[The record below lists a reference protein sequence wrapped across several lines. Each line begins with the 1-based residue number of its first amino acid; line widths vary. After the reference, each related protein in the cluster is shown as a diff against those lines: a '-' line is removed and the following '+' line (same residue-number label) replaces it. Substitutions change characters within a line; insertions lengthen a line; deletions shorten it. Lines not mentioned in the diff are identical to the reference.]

1 MSEEEYWKTKWN
13 KRELEEANDFARR
26 SFSQIKDKNFKTL
39 LDLGCGDGRDSLFF
53 AKEGLNVTSVDFSES
68 GIKKLNELIKEKELR
83 NIKAIQTDIRKINFQ
98 DNSFDVI
105 YAHLSL
111 HYFDDEITTQV
122 FDKLFRILKKDGLIF
137 IKCKSVEDALYGQ
150 GEKVGE
156 DMYRKG
162 HLRHFFSEEYMK
174 EKLRNFKIL
183 SVRKTSSVYHQYES
197 NFIEAVG
204 TKT

>member
-1 MSEEEYWKTKWN
+1 MSEEEYWKTKWDN
-13 KRELEEANDFARR
+13 RELEEANDFARR
-26 SFSQIKDKNFKTL
+26 SFSQIKDKDFKTL

-53 AKEGLNVTSVDFSES
+53 ASEGLNVTSVDFSES
-68 GIKKLNELIKEKELR
+68 GIKKLNELSKENGL
-83 NIKAIQTDIRKINFQ
+83 NINAIQTDIRKINFP

-111 HYFDDEITTQV
+111 HYFDDEITTQI
-122 FDKLFRILKKDGLIF
+122 FEKLSRILKKDGLIF
-137 IKCKSVEDALYGQ
+137 IKCKSVEDALYGK
-150 GEKVGE
+150 GEEIEK
-156 DMYRKG
+156 DMYKKG
-162 HLRHFFSEEYMK
+162 HIRHFFSEEYMK

-183 SVRKTSSVYHQYES
+183 EVRKTSSVYHQYES

>member
-1 MSEEEYWKTKWN
+1 MSEEEYWKTKWD
-13 KRELEEANDFARR
+13 KRETEEANDFARR

-53 AKEGLNVTSVDFSES
+53 ASEGLNITSVDFSES
-68 GIKKLNELIKEKELR
+68 GIKKLNELSKEKGLKI
-83 NIKAIQTDIRKINFQ
+83 NAIQTDIRKINFL

-111 HYFDDEITTQV
+111 HYFDDETTIQI
-122 FDKLFRILKKDGLIF
+122 FEKLFRILKKDGLIF

-150 GEKVGE
+150 GEKAGE
-156 DMYRKG
+156 DMYKKG

-183 SVRKTSSVYHQYES
+183 EVKKTSSVYHQYES

>member
-1 MSEEEYWKTKWN
+1 MSEEEYWKTKWD
-13 KRELEEANDFARR
+13 KREVEEANDFARR

-39 LDLGCGDGRDSLFF
+39 LDLGCGEGRDSLFF
-53 AKEGLNVTSVDFSES
+53 ANEGLNVTSVDFSES
-68 GIKKLNELIKEKELR
+68 GIKKLNELGKEKGLKI
-83 NIKAIQTDIRKINFQ
+83 NAIQTDIRKINLP

-111 HYFDDEITTQV
+111 HYFNDEITTQI
-122 FDKLFRILKKDGLIF
+122 FEKLFRILKKDGVIF
-137 IKCKSVEDALYGQ
+137 IKCKSIEDALYGQ

-156 DMYRKG
+156 DMYKQG
-162 HLRHFFSEEYMK
+162 HLRHFFSEDYIK
-174 EKLRNFKIL
+174 EKLSNFKIL
-183 SVRKTSSVYHQYES
+183 EAKKTSSVYHQYES

>member
-1 MSEEEYWKTKWN
+1 MSEEEYWKTKWD
-13 KRELEEANDFARR
+13 KREIEEANDFARR
-26 SFSQIKDKNFKTL
+26 SFSQIKDKDFKTL

-53 AKEGLNVTSVDFSES
+53 ANEGLNVTSVDFSES
-68 GIKKLNELIKEKELR
+68 GIKKLNELSKEKGLKI
-83 NIKAIQTDIRKINFQ
+83 NTIQTDIRKIKFP

-111 HYFDDEITTQV
+111 HYFDDEITTQI
-122 FDKLFRILKKDGLIF
+122 FEKLFRILKKGGLIF
-137 IKCKSVEDALYGQ
+137 IKCKSVEGALYGQ
-150 GEKVGE
+150 GENVGE
-156 DMYRKG
+156 DIYRKG

-183 SVRKTSSVYHQYES
+183 SVRKTSSMYHQYES

>member
-1 MSEEEYWKTKWN
+1 MSEEEYWKTKWD
-13 KRELEEANDFARR
+13 KREVEEANDFARR

-39 LDLGCGDGRDSLFF
+39 LDLGCGDGRDSLSF
-53 AKEGLNVTSVDFSES
+53 ANEGLNVTSVDFSES
-68 GIKKLNELIKEKELR
+68 GIKKLNELGKEKGLKI
-83 NIKAIQTDIRKINFQ
+83 NAIQTDIRKINLP

-111 HYFDDEITTQV
+111 HYFNDEITTQI
-122 FDKLFRILKKDGLIF
+122 FEKLFRILKKDGVIF
-137 IKCKSVEDALYGQ
+137 IKCKSIEDALYGQ

-156 DMYRKG
+156 DMYKQG
-162 HLRHFFSEEYMK
+162 HLRHFFSEDYIK
-174 EKLRNFKIL
+174 EKLSNFKIL
-183 SVRKTSSVYHQYES
+183 EAKKTSSVYHQYES

>member
-1 MSEEEYWKTKWN
+1 MSEEEYWKTKWD
-13 KRELEEANDFARR
+13 KREVEEANDFARR

-39 LDLGCGDGRDSLFF
+39 LDLGCCEGRDSLFF
-53 AKEGLNVTSVDFSES
+53 ANEGLNVTSVDFSES
-68 GIKKLNELIKEKELR
+68 GIKKLNELGKEKGLKI
-83 NIKAIQTDIRKINFQ
+83 NAIQTDIRKINLP

-111 HYFDDEITTQV
+111 HYFNDEITTQI
-122 FDKLFRILKKDGLIF
+122 FEKLFRILKKDGVIF
-137 IKCKSVEDALYGQ
+137 IKCKSIEDALYGQ

-156 DMYRKG
+156 DMYKQG
-162 HLRHFFSEEYMK
+162 HLRHFFSEDYIK
-174 EKLRNFKIL
+174 EKLSNFKIL
-183 SVRKTSSVYHQYES
+183 EAKKTSSVYHQYES

>member
-1 MSEEEYWKTKWN
+1 MSEEEYWKTKWD
-13 KRELEEANDFARR
+13 KREIEEANDFARR
-26 SFSQIKDKNFKTL
+26 SFSQIKDKNFTTL

-53 AKEGLNVTSVDFSES
+53 ASEGLNVTSVDFSES
-68 GIKKLNELIKEKELR
+68 GIKKLNELSKEKGLKI
-83 NIKAIQTDIRKINFQ
+83 NAIQTDIRKIKFP

-111 HYFDDEITTQV
+111 HYFDDEITTQI
-122 FDKLFRILKKDGLIF
+122 FEKLFRILKKDGLIF
-137 IKCKSVEDALYGQ
+137 IKCKSVEDALYGK
-150 GEKVGE
+150 GEKVGK
-156 DMYRKG
+156 DMYKKG
-162 HLRHFFSEEYMK
+162 HIRHFFSEEYMN
-174 EKLRNFKIL
+174 ENLRNFKIL

>member
-1 MSEEEYWKTKWN
+1 MSEEEYWKTKWD
-13 KRELEEANDFARR
+13 KREIEEANDFARR
-26 SFSQIKDKNFKTL
+26 SFSQIKDNNFTTL

-53 AKEGLNVTSVDFSES
+53 ASEGLNVTSVDFSES
-68 GIKKLNELIKEKELR
+68 GIKKLNELSKEKGLEI
-83 NIKAIQTDIRKINFQ
+83 NAIQTDIRKINFL

-111 HYFDDEITTQV
+111 HYFDDEITTQI

-137 IKCKSVEDALYGQ
+137 IKCKSVEDALYGK
-150 GEKVGE
+150 GEEIGK
-156 DMYRKG
+156 DMYKKG
-162 HLRHFFSEEYMK
+162 HIRHFFSEEYMK

-183 SVRKTSSVYHQYES
+183 EVRKTSSVYHQYES

>member
-1 MSEEEYWKTKWN
+1 MSEEEYWKTKWD
-13 KRELEEANDFARR
+13 KRETEEANDFARR

-53 AKEGLNVTSVDFSES
+53 ASEGLNVTSVDFSES
-68 GIKKLNELIKEKELR
+68 GIKKLNELSKEKGLKI
-83 NIKAIQTDIRKINFQ
+83 NTIQTDIRKIKFP

-111 HYFDDEITTQV
+111 HYFDDEITTQI
-122 FDKLFRILKKDGLIF
+122 FEKLFRILKKNGLIF

-150 GEKVGE
+150 GEKIGE

-183 SVRKTSSVYHQYES
+183 EVKKTSSVYHQYES

>member
-1 MSEEEYWKTKWN
+1 MSKEEYWKTKWD
-13 KRELEEANDFARR
+13 KREIEEANDFARR
-26 SFSQIKDKNFKTL
+26 SFSQIKDKNFRTL

-53 AKEGLNVTSVDFSES
+53 ASEGLNVTSVDFSES
-68 GIKKLNELIKEKELR
+68 GIKKLNELIKEKSLE
-83 NIKAIQTDIRKINFQ
+83 IKTIQTDIRKINFP

-111 HYFDDEITTQV
+111 HYFDDEITTQI
-122 FDKLFRILKKDGLIF
+122 FEKLFRILKKDGLIF

-156 DMYRKG
+156 DMYKKG
-162 HLRHFFSEEYMK
+162 HLRHFFSEDYMK
-174 EKLRNFKIL
+174 EKLRDFKIL
-183 SVRKTSSVYHQYES
+183 SVKKTSSVYHKYES